1 MNAMNQ
7 QTGFTGQ
14 EFEDFDSSK
23 KAIGMAMVAIGAY
36 LVLGTVVFG
45 LWMDGWTAVDAV
57 YYTVATFTTVG
68 YGDLY
73 PETEGQ
79 RIFGIFFVTG
89 GIMIIGGVVLGI
101 LFESI
106 FNMFEQSVSDH
117 KDCTASTFMKKF
129 DSSSMNQ
136 HDDYTTTTSPSP
148 KERFEDD
155 PAAAVFG
162 EESNKGPSAENMLVN
177 FVLAAAIVA
186 PALFIGHFEGWTVGE
201 SIYFSIVTAT
211 TVGYGDLSPQLM
223 GTRLVAVFY
232 LPLCIGIMA
241 KILSQITSVYMD
253 RKAKEAENKFL
264 NRTLTLDD
272 LQKMDFGGDGT
283 VNGEEFLAFMLVA
296 MGKVDQESIDQIKDL
311 FERLDVDDDNCLEIS
326 DVMVTAYGDEE
337 AKTQRVTNGGK
348 SRRADDF
355 QV

>member
-1 MNAMNQ
+1 M
-7 QTGFTGQ
+7 QT
-14 EFEDFDSSK
+14 
-23 KAIGMAMVAIGAY
+23 Y
-36 LVLGTVVFG
+36 
-45 LWMDGWTAVDAV
+45 
-57 YYTVATFTTVG
+57 
-68 YGDLY
+68 
-73 PETEGQ
+73 
-79 RIFGIFFVTG
+79 IFY
-89 GIMIIGGVVLGI
+89 I
-101 LFESI
+101 LFS
-106 FNMFEQSVSDH
+106 QSQ
-117 KDCTASTFMKKF
+117 F
-129 DSSSMNQ
+129 
-136 HDDYTTTTSPSP
+136 Y
-148 KERFEDD
+148 
-155 PAAAVFG
+155 
-162 EESNKGPSAENMLVN
+162 L
-177 FVLAAAIVA
+177 
-186 PALFIGHFEGWTVGE
+186 
-201 SIYFSIVTAT
+201 

-337 AKTQRVTNGGK
+337 TKTQRVTNGGK